1 MAGKEIKA
9 DPEFRASS
17 SWECGRHDSDM
28 VSDHGYFFGIDCRES
43 SILSEFGWNIPAE
56 STDFVDL
63 DRIEPDLGGGGA
75 DGFVLVDSSA
85 PRSHD
90 DMSYNIMEPM
100 VEEEKVEAAS
110 VSASPSKSSSSSE
123 DPPERP
129 TDSAADAGNPPSDTA
144 SKSKKKVQM
153 KRIRQPRFAFV
164 TRSEVDHLEDGY
176 RWRKYGQKAV
186 KNSPFP
192 RSYYRC
198 TNSKCTVKKRV
209 ERSFEDPSVVI
220 TTYEGQHCHHSVGH
234 PRPAL
239 NLITPHHQVQD
250 PAFASYFTP
259 SPVTLPLPQQNSLH
273 ITQLRPRS
281 HQLGK
286 GTGVDD
292 HQGASSEPALVGQGL
307 LGDIVPPG
315 MRKG

>member
-17 SWECGRHDSDM
+17 SWECGRHGSEM
-28 VSDHGYFFGIDCRES
+28 VSDHGYLFGIDCRES
-43 SILSEFGWNIPAE
+43 SILGEFGWNIPAE
-56 STDFVDL
+56 STGFVDL
-63 DRIEPDLGGGGA
+63 DRIEPDLGGGGT
-75 DGFVLVDSSA
+75 DGFVSVDSSA
-85 PRSHD
+85 PGSHD
-90 DMSYNIMEPM
+90 DMSCNIMEPM
-100 VEEEKVEAAS
+100 VGEEKVEAAS
-110 VSASPSKSSSSSE
+110 VSASLSSSSSE

-144 SKSKKKVQM
+144 SKSKKKVQI

-164 TRSEVDHLEDGY
+164 TKSEVDHLEDGY

-209 ERSFEDPSVVI
+209 ERSYEDPSVVI
-220 TTYEGQHCHHSVGH
+220 TTYEGQHCHHSVGY
-234 PRPAL
+234 PRPAAL
-239 NLITPHHQVQD
+239 NLITPHQVQD

-259 SPVTLPLPQQNSLH
+259 STITLQNSVH
-273 ITQLRPRS
+273 STQLRPHS

-286 GTGVDD
+286 ATGASHGVDY
-292 HQGASSEPALVGQGL
+292 HQGASSEPDLVGQGL
-307 LGDIVPPG
+307 LGDIVSPG